1 MIDMIRRLLSEHGR
15 LHTPVESL
23 SDDADLYE
31 AGLTPFAAIRTM
43 LALEE
48 AFDVEFPVAMLR
60 RQSFVSVNAIQ
71 NCLNELRPAGAERR
85 AA

>member
-1 MIDMIRRLLSEHGR
+1 MTDTIRRLLSEHGR

-23 SDDADLYE
+23 SDDADLYQ

-43 LALEE
+43 LALED
-48 AFDVEFPVAMLR
+48 ACDVEFPVAMLR
-60 RQSFVSVNAIQ
+60 RQSFVSIKAIRD
-71 NCLNELRPAGAERR
+71 CLNELRPAGAERR

>member
-1 MIDMIRRLLSEHGR
+1 MMDTIRRLLQQHGR
-15 LHTPVESL
+15 LHTPVENL
-23 SDDADLYE
+23 VETDDLYR

-48 AFDVEFPVAMLR
+48 AFDVEFPVGMLR
-60 RQSFVSVNAIQ
+60 RQSFVSLAAIEA
-71 NCLNELRPAGAERR
+71 CLNELLRTTVARR

>member
-1 MIDMIRRLLSEHGR
+1 MIDIIRGLLQENGR
-15 LHTPVESL
+15 LHTPIEQL
-23 SDDADLYE
+23 SDSADLYQ

-43 LALEE
+43 LAIEE

-60 RQSFVSVNAIQ
+60 RQSFSSINAIVA
-71 NCLNELRPAGAERR
+71 CLNELKTVAVARR